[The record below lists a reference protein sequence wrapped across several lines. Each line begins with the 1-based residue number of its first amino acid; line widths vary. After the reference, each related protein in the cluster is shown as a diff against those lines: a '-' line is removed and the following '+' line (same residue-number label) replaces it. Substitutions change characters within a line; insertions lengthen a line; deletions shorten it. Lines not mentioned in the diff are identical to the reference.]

1 MLQSTQKPMTSTKS
15 PSPRF
20 NDPPYNKVP
29 DMMNNIL
36 TQTNYVNSKMYGT
49 EPQHNEP
56 SIQ

>member
-1 MLQSTQKPMTSTKS
+1 MTSTKS